1 MRTGMRNRVDLWAG
15 VVLCAVGIGTIFEAF
30 RLKVG
35 TFLAPK
41 PGFFPLLGGLVL
53 IGLSLGLLVQ
63 IWLRRGRA
71 SGRNLEP
78 LGELRRP
85 LILVTSMGIYAAVL
99 EALGYV
105 LPTFVISIL
114 ILRMLGLK
122 SWKGIILSS
131 LGLSFGSYI
140 LFGRI
145 LGIELPPGYLPFLG

>member
-1 MRTGMRNRVDLWAG
+1 MRNRVDVWAG
-15 VVLCAVGIGTIFEAF
+15 VVLCAVGIGTLFEAF

-53 IGLSLGLLVQ
+53 IGFSLGLLVQ
-63 IWLRRGRA
+63 IWMRRGRA
-71 SGRNLEP
+71 SGRNQEP

-99 EALGYV
+99 DPLGYL
-105 LPTFVISIL
+105 LPTFVISAL
-114 ILRMLGLK
+114 ILRMLDVK
-122 SWKGIILSS
+122 SWKGIILAS
-131 LGLSFGSYI
+131 LGLSVASYL

-145 LGIELPPGYLPFLG
+145 LGIELPSGDLPFLG